1 MRSLMLRRPRLLWKV
16 SPRSLSF
23 KLDGHVAEKAESNGS
38 STGAFSARLAL
49 TASYLSATLSI
60 EYRK

>member
-1 MRSLMLRRPRLLWKV
+1 MLRCPRPFSNV

-23 KLDGHVAEKAESNGS
+23 MVDGHAAEKAESNGS

-49 TASYLSATLSI
+49 TASYLSDTLSK
-60 EYRK
+60 EYSK

>member
-1 MRSLMLRRPRLLWKV
+1 MLRCPRLFSNV
-16 SPRSLSF
+16 SPRSLRVMV
-23 KLDGHVAEKAESNGS
+23 DGHAAEKAESNGG

-49 TASYLSATLSI
+49 TASYLSATLST